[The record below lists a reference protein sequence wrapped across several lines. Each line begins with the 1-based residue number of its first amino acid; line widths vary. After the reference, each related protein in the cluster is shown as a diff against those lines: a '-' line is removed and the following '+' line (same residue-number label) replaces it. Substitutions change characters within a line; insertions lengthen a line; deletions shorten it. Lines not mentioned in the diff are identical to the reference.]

1 MALGAATSYRRSA
14 LGNHEGSDRAAS
26 STLPALQV
34 DLSGDLRARRSG
46 YPDGPVQILV
56 DPDPA
61 APAERGALADDI
73 GRRRQVRAEQPLG
86 QRRVQA
92 SGDRIFDRLPVHG
105 EERPYLEF
113 TLRAR
118 RVRPG
123 DSDVEI
129 AGHAPDVEHGL
140 RAGEQDGDPAWP
152 VICPLRVDDVRAGNA

>member
-46 YPDGPVQILV
+46 YPDGPIQILV

-73 GRRRQVRAEQPLG
+73 RRRRQARAEQPLG
-86 QRRVQA
+86 QRRIQA
-92 SGDRIFDRLPVHG
+92 SGDRIFDRLPVDG
-105 EERPYLEF
+105 EERAYLEL

-118 RVRPG
+118 RVWPG
-123 DSDVEI
+123 DPQVEI
-129 AGHAPDVEHGL
+129 AGIAPNVEHGL
-140 RAGEQDGDPAWP
+140 GAGEQDRDPARP
-152 VICPLRVDDVRAGNA
+152 VVCPLSVNDI